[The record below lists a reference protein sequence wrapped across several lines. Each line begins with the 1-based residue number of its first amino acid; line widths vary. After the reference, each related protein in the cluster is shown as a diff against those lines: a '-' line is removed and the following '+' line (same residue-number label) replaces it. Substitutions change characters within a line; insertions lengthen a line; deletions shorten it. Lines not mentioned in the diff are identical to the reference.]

1 MHTVTPKTDCP
12 HINNELTHAWAQV
25 PVDVGAPCN
34 TCQNT
39 SENWRCL
46 ECQKVFCSR
55 YVNGH
60 MKEHNE
66 QTNHKL
72 TISFSDISTW
82 CYECD
87 DYVINPI
94 LNQIKSSVHFAKFGT
109 LPPDA
114 HGIEVVGEGDNAGE
128 GSSSS

>member
-1 MHTVTPKTDCP
+1 MLPVAPKTDCP

-25 PVDVGAPCN
+25 PVDVRAPCN
-34 TCQNT
+34 TCQDT
-39 SENWRCL
+39 SENW
-46 ECQKVFCSR
+46 R

-114 HGIEVVGEGDNAGE
+114 CGIEVVGEGDNAGE
-128 GSSSS
+128 GGSSA